1 MINFIIALALLGF
14 MVFGFREGI
23 TKAIVSILLVFFCL
37 FLATGVVN
45 FLGQSSP
52 EFNRTDYFAATVTFL
67 IVFVVSYGIL
77 DLILTIVLRK
87 VITIIILGPFDR
99 VGGIFFGT
107 FKGLIILGVLLQLVI
122 NFPIATATKQSIING
137 PSSRFCIATYHWFYP
152 YVLKLAPPIREQM
165 NDNLV
170 QKIAARE
177 GLTGTG
183 KEIEKVN
190 PQKILEKAMGE
201 DSPELKELSSKLKL
215 KTKKTLGAEEVLKK
229 AEEVINGPGQG
240 GDSN

>member
-14 MVFGFREGI
+14 MIFGFREGI
-23 TKAIVSILLVFFCL
+23 VKAIISILLIFFCL

-52 EFNRTDYFAATVTFL
+52 EFSRTDYFAATVTFL
-67 IVFVVSYGIL
+67 IVFLVSYGIL

-99 VGGIFFGT
+99 VGGIFLGT
-107 FKGLIILGVLLQLVI
+107 FKGLIILGVLLQLVV
-122 NFPIATATKQSIING
+122 NFPIAPATKKSIINA

-152 YVLKLAPPIREQM
+152 YILKIAPPIREQM
-165 NDNLV
+165 KGNLV

-183 KEIEKVN
+183 KEIEKID

-215 KTKKTLGAEEVLKK
+215 KTKKTLNAEAALKK
-229 AEEVINGPGQG
+229 AEEVIDGPGQG